1 MTKAKIIIIYGI
13 HIIIYSGIL
22 FSDKNKEILTFATTQ
37 MIPDNIMLSEI
48 SKREKDKYCVISLIW
63 EI

>member
-1 MTKAKIIIIYGI
+1 MTKAKILIIYGI
-13 HIIIYSGIL
+13 HIIIYSRIL
-22 FSDKNKEILTFATTQ
+22 FNDKNKEILTFATTQ
-37 MIPDNIMLSEI
+37 MIPDIMLSEI